1 LLEDIQSLISARSA
15 LRIAMLDALH
25 GEGIEIVSPNFM
37 NTRTV
42 GEEQKFVAAPSGK
55 RSQLLQPS
63 AEQVAFDK
71 ANDAAA
77 AQKIRTAIDA
87 EKRTELEAEKER
99 LTKELESAEESIR
112 NKELAE
118 VEGASDSV

>member
-1 LLEDIQSLISARSA
+1 
-15 LRIAMLDALH
+15 
-25 GEGIEIVSPNFM
+25 
-37 NTRTV
+37 
-42 GEEQKFVAAPSGK
+42 
-55 RSQLLQPS
+55 PS

-77 AQKIRTAIDA
+77 AQKIRTAIEAIQAQLDLPPEEDGAPDA